1 MIAIFR
7 YTDADNKNKDATN
20 MNLPLKRPSQIALIV
35 SIALG
40 LSACNDTQEPAPAP
54 VEKIDATAAINFINQ
69 AEADLADLSIEANR
83 AEWIYSNFITD
94 DTAALSA
101 AMGEKVT
108 STSVRYATE
117 AAKYAN
123 VELDAVNARK
133 LNSLRSSLVL
143 PAPLDPAK
151 NAELASIASELNGLY
166 GKGKYC
172 FADGRCL
179 TQPELSNLMAE
190 SKDPAVLLEV
200 WQGWREIAKPMRP
213 LFEREVE
220 LANQGAQDLGYAD
233 LSELWRS
240 QYDMEPEAFSAEL
253 DRLWAQI
260 KPLYDSLHCYVRG
273 ELNQQYGDDVAP
285 KTGPIPAHLLGN
297 MWAQQWGTIYNNVA
311 PKDADPG
318 YNVTE
323 LLAKNGY
330 DEIKMVKQAEGF
342 FTSLGFGELPESFW
356 TRSMFV
362 QPQDRDVVC
371 HASAWDLDN
380 LDDIRIKMCIQKNA
394 EDFTVIHHELGHNF
408 YQRAYKNQPFIF
420 KNSANDGFHEAIGDT
435 IALSITPKYLQKIG
449 LLETVPDAS
458 KDIGLLLKQ
467 ALDKIAF
474 MPFGLMIDQWRWQVF
489 NGTIKPDQYNQ
500 AWWDLREKYQGV
512 KAPIERTEADFD
524 PGAKYHVP
532 GNVPYTRYFLAH
544 VLQFQFHKALCDIA
558 GDTGPVHRCSIY
570 GNKEAGAK
578 LNEMLEMGASKPW
591 PEALSVVTGSDKMD
605 AKAVLDYFAPLQVWL
620 DEQNTQANRQCGW

>member
-1 MIAIFR
+1 
-7 YTDADNKNKDATN
+7 
-20 MNLPLKRPSQIALIV
+20 MNLPLKRPSKIALIV

-40 LSACNDTQEPAPAP
+40 LCACNDATVTTEAAD
-54 VEKIDATAAINFINQ
+54 EKTDIAAAINFVNR
-69 AEADLADLSIEANR
+69 AEADLASLSIEANR

-123 VELDAVNARK
+123 VDLDPVNARK
-133 LNSLRSSLVL
+133 LNSLRSSIVL
-143 PAPLDPAK
+143 PAPLDAAK
-151 NAELASIASELNGLY
+151 NAELASIVSQLNGLY

-179 TQPELSNLMAE
+179 TQPELSNIMAE
-190 SKDPAVLLEV
+190 SKDPALLLEA
-200 WQGWREIAKPMRP
+200 WKGWREIAKPMRP

-220 LANQGAQDLGYAD
+220 LANQGASDLGYTD

-297 MWAQQWGTIYNNVA
+297 MWAQQWGTIYNSVA

-323 LLAKNGY
+323 LLAQNGY

-342 FTSLGFGELPESFW
+342 FTSLGFGALPETFW

-394 EDFTVIHHELGHNF
+394 EDFSVIHHELGHNF

-489 NGTIKPDQYNQ
+489 NGTIKPEQYNQ
-500 AWWDLREKYQGV
+500 AWWELREKYQGV

-570 GNKEAGAK
+570 GNKAAGAK
-578 LNEMLEMGASKPW
+578 LNQMLEMGASKPW
-591 PEALSVVTGSDKMD
+591 PEALNVVTGSDKMD

>member
-190 SKDPAVLLEV
+190 SKDPAVLLEA

-570 GNKEAGAK
+570 GNKEAGVK

>member
-1 MIAIFR
+1 
-7 YTDADNKNKDATN
+7 

-190 SKDPAVLLEV
+190 SKDPAVLLEA

-297 MWAQQWGTIYNNVA
+297 MWAQQWGTIYNSVA

>member
-190 SKDPAVLLEV
+190 SKDPAVLLEA

-297 MWAQQWGTIYNNVA
+297 MWAQQWGTIYNSVA

-512 KAPIERTEADFD
+512 KAPIQRTEADFD

>member
-1 MIAIFR
+1 
-7 YTDADNKNKDATN
+7 

-40 LSACNDTQEPAPAP
+40 LCACNDATVTTEAAD
-54 VEKIDATAAINFINQ
+54 EKTDIAAAINFVNR
-69 AEADLADLSIEANR
+69 AEADLASLSIEANR

-123 VELDAVNARK
+123 VDLDPVNARK
-133 LNSLRSSLVL
+133 LNSLRSSIVL
-143 PAPLDPAK
+143 PAPLDAAK
-151 NAELASIASELNGLY
+151 NAELASIVSQLNGLY

-179 TQPELSNLMAE
+179 TQPELSNIMAE
-190 SKDPAVLLEV
+190 SKDPALLLEA
-200 WQGWREIAKPMRP
+200 WKGWREIAKPMRP
-213 LFEREVE
+213 LFERGVE
-220 LANQGAQDLGYAD
+220 LANQGASDLGYTD
-233 LSELWRS
+233 WSELWRS
-240 QYDMEPEAFSAEL
+240 QYDIEPEAFSAEL

-273 ELNQQYGDDVAP
+273 ELNQLYGDNVAP

-297 MWAQQWGTIYNNVA
+297 MWAQQWGTIYSSVA

-323 LLAKNGY
+323 LLAQNGY
-330 DEIKMVKQAEGF
+330 NEIKMVKQAEGF
-342 FTSLGFGELPESFW
+342 FTSLGFGALPETFW

-394 EDFTVIHHELGHNF
+394 EDFSVIYHELGHNF
-408 YQRAYKNQPFIF
+408 Y
-420 KNSANDGFHEAIGDT
+420 
-435 IALSITPKYLQKIG
+435 
-449 LLETVPDAS
+449 
-458 KDIGLLLKQ
+458 
-467 ALDKIAF
+467 
-474 MPFGLMIDQWRWQVF
+474 
-489 NGTIKPDQYNQ
+489 
-500 AWWDLREKYQGV
+500 
-512 KAPIERTEADFD
+512 
-524 PGAKYHVP
+524 
-532 GNVPYTRYFLAH
+532 
-544 VLQFQFHKALCDIA
+544 
-558 GDTGPVHRCSIY
+558 
-570 GNKEAGAK
+570 
-578 LNEMLEMGASKPW
+578 
-591 PEALSVVTGSDKMD
+591 
-605 AKAVLDYFAPLQVWL
+605 
-620 DEQNTQANRQCGW
+620 

>member
-1 MIAIFR
+1 
-7 YTDADNKNKDATN
+7 

-35 SIALG
+35 SIVLG
-40 LSACNDTQEPAPAP
+40 LSACSDTTATTQIPT
-54 VEKIDATAAINFINQ
+54 EKIDTAAAIDFVNR
-69 AEADLADLSIEANR
+69 AEADLANLSIEANR

-190 SKDPAVLLEV
+190 SKDPAVLLEA

-273 ELNQQYGDDVAP
+273 ELNEQYGDDVAP

-297 MWAQQWGTIYNNVA
+297 MWAQQWGTIYNSVA

-323 LLAKNGY
+323 LLAQNGY
-330 DEIKMVKQAEGF
+330 DETKMVKQAEGF
-342 FTSLGFGELPESFW
+342 FTSLGFGALPETFW

-371 HASAWDLDN
+371 HASAWDLDDQ
-380 LDDIRIKMCIQKNA
+380 DDLRIKMCIQKNA
-394 EDFTVIHHELGHNF
+394 EDFSVIHHELGHNF

-489 NGTIKPDQYNQ
+489 NGTIKPEQYNQ

>member
-1 MIAIFR
+1 
-7 YTDADNKNKDATN
+7 
-20 MNLPLKRPSQIALIV
+20 MNLPLKRPSKTALLVALVLGTAACSESDNV
-35 SIALG
+35 SQSNA
-40 LSACNDTQEPAPAP
+40 APANG
-54 VEKIDATAAINFINQ
+54 VSQQTNTIDASSAIAFINQ
-69 AEADLADLSIEANR
+69 AEADLAQLSIEANR
-83 AEWIYSNFITD
+83 AEWIYSNFITE

-101 AMGEKVT
+101 AMGEKVI

-123 VELDAVNARK
+123 VELDPINARK

-143 PAPLDPAK
+143 PAPLDPLK
-151 NAELASIASELNGLY
+151 NAELAKISSELNGLY

-172 FADGRCL
+172 FADGKCL

-190 SKDPAVLLEV
+190 SSDPAVLLEA
-200 WQGWREIAKPMRP
+200 WQGWRDIAKPMRP

-220 LANQGAQDLGYAD
+220 LANEGARDLGYQD

-240 QYDMEPEAFSAEL
+240 QYDMKPEDFSAEL
-253 DRLWAQI
+253 DRLWGQI

-273 ELNQQYGDDVAP
+273 ELNQKYGDEVAP

-297 MWAQQWGTIYNNVA
+297 MWAQQWGTIYNSVA
-311 PKDADPG
+311 PDNADPG
-318 YNVTE
+318 YNVTA
-323 LLAKNGY
+323 LLAENNY
-330 DEIKMVKQAEGF
+330 DEVKMVKQAEGF
-342 FTSLGFGELPESFW
+342 FTSLGFDKLPDSFW
-356 TRSMFV
+356 SRSMFV

-380 LDDIRIKMCIQKNA
+380 LDDIRIKMCIQKTS

-408 YQRAYKNQPFIF
+408 YQRAYKEQPFIF

-435 IALSITPKYLQKIG
+435 IALSITPKYLQQIG
-449 LLETVPDAS
+449 LLDTVPDAD

-489 NGTIKPDQYNQ
+489 NGTIKPEQYNQ
-500 AWWDLREKYQGV
+500 AWWQLREKYQGV
-512 KAPIERTEADFD
+512 KAPIARTEMDFD

-570 GNKEAGAK
+570 GNKEAGSK
-578 LNEMLEMGASKPW
+578 LNEMLEMGASQPW
-591 PEALSVVTGSDKMD
+591 PEALNVVTGTKQMD

-620 DEQNTQANRQCGW
+620 DEQNTQASRQCGW

>member
-1 MIAIFR
+1 MD
-7 YTDADNKNKDATN
+7 TNN
-20 MNLPLKRPSQIALIV
+20 MNQPLKRPSQIALFV
-35 SIALG
+35 SLALG
-40 LSACNDTQEPAPAP
+40 LSACNGPQETTNAAA
-54 VEKIDATAAINFINQ
+54 EKIDPSAAIDFINK
-69 AEADLADLSIEANR
+69 AEADLANISIEANR
-83 AEWIYSNFITD
+83 AEWIYANFITD

-101 AMGEKVT
+101 AIGEKVT

-123 VELDAVNARK
+123 VDLDPLNARK
-133 LNSLRSSLVL
+133 LNILRSSLVL
-143 PAPLDPAK
+143 PAPLDPVK
-151 NAELASIASELNGLY
+151 NAELASIVSELNGLY

-179 TQPELSNLMAE
+179 TQPELSNIMAE
-190 SKDPAVLLEV
+190 SKDPELLLEA

-220 LANQGAQDLGYAD
+220 LANQGAQDLGFSD

-273 ELNQQYGDDVAP
+273 ELNEQYGDEVAP

-297 MWAQQWGTIYNNVA
+297 MWAQQWGTIYNSVA

-323 LLAKNGY
+323 LLAQNGY
-330 DEIKMVKQAEGF
+330 DETKMVKQAEGF
-342 FTSLGFGELPESFW
+342 FTSLGFGALPETFW

-380 LDDIRIKMCIQKNA
+380 LDDLRIKMCIQKNA

-489 NGTIKPDQYNQ
+489 NGTIKPEQYNQ

-512 KAPIERTEADFD
+512 KAPIARSEADFD

-544 VLQFQFHKALCDIA
+544 VLQFQFHKALCNIA

-605 AKAVLDYFAPLQVWL
+605 AKAVLDYFAPLQGWL